1 MLKFNT
7 PLIIILCAILVA
19 SCSMNSEENQVD
31 NNDLNTAKELRP
43 DPTSGMRAI
52 SLSDQELDVFVYIPE
67 KFYDDE
73 DGLPRFVP
81 TNIKHNL
88 GEARWEITLAGDKR
102 WHLVIEELGEDT
114 AGVNGELNR
123 LKDLEFFDY
132 NFLINTDSTLLFSR
146 SLKADKTTLDT
157 NERTQSA
164 NYQFYCNRMI
174 NGYNLVFKNYELKD
188 FRKLTVDKM
197 LTSALYSY

>member
-1 MLKFNT
+1 MLKFNSFSI
-7 PLIIILCAILVA
+7 LIASALLIA
-19 SCSMNSEENQVD
+19 SCST
-31 NNDLNTAKELRP
+31 NNEDAQIDKTDLTKAKELEP
-43 DPTSGMRAI
+43 DPTHGMRAI
-52 SLSDQELDVFVYIPE
+52 SLSDHELDIFIYIPE

-88 GEARWEITLAGDKR
+88 GEARWEITLTGDKR

-114 AGVNGELNR
+114 TGINGELER
-123 LKDLEFFDY
+123 LKDVEFFDY
-132 NFLINTDSTLLFSR
+132 DFQITTDSSLLFNR

-157 NERTQSA
+157 NKRVQGA
-164 NYQFYCNRMI
+164 NYQFYCNRSI
-174 NGYNLVFKNYELKD
+174 NDYNLVFKSCELKD

>member
-1 MLKFNT
+1 MLKFNSFI
-7 PLIIILCAILVA
+7 IIILSAILIS
-19 SCSMNSEENQVD
+19 SCSTSSEENQID
-31 NNDLNTAKELRP
+31 QTDLTIAKELEP
-43 DPTSGMRAI
+43 DPTHGMRAI
-52 SLSDQELDVFVYIPE
+52 SLSDQELDIFVYIPE

-81 TNIKHNL
+81 TKIKHNL
-88 GEARWEITLAGDKR
+88 GEARWEITLTGDKR

-114 AGVNGELNR
+114 TGINDELER
-123 LKDLEFFDY
+123 LKNVEFFDY
-132 NFLINTDSTLLFSR
+132 DFQVITDSSLLFSR

-157 NERTQSA
+157 NQRVQGA
-164 NYQFYCNRMI
+164 NYQFYCNRSI
-174 NGYNLVFKNYELKD
+174 NGYNLVFKSYELKD